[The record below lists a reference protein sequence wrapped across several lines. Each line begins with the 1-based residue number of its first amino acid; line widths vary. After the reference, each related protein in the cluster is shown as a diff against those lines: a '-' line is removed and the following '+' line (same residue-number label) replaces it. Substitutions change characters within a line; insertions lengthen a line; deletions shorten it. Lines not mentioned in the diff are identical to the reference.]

1 MSGTSEAPKR
11 QRPVVGN
18 GCVVLLYHIV
28 DSPRTEAERQW
39 CCEPDQFRAQM
50 RWLRE
55 SGYEPISVGRLDRW
69 LTGGDPLPLNAVCV
83 TFDDGTRC
91 MRDTALPILQEYD
104 IPAMSYVVAGL
115 VGGSNTWL
123 RSSGWSQRSLLGVE
137 DLRALRE
144 AGIEIGSHSMTHADL
159 SDCEAGQRKMEIRD
173 SRNRLEDTIGE
184 PVEHF
189 AYPFGRLNRDAYAS
203 VQEAGY
209 RTAATVADGVVRRTH
224 DPLLLNRVEV
234 FHWDSLSRFERKV
247 RWGIADPTLSLQSI
261 KRITHRVLQRSGLRP
276 RKLTA

>member
-1 MSGTSEAPKR
+1 MNGAAVPPQR
-11 QRPVVGN
+11 QHSVAGDR
-18 GCVVLLYHIV
+18 CVVLMYHIIA
-28 DSPRTEAERQW
+28 SPQTEAERQW
-39 CCEPDQFRAQM
+39 CCEPDQFRLQM

-55 SGYEPISVGRLDRW
+55 SGYVPIGIGRLDRW
-69 LTGGDPLPLNAVCV
+69 LAGGEPLPPNAVCV

-91 MRDTALPILQEYD
+91 LRATALPILKEYD
-104 IPAMSYVVAGL
+104 FPAVSYVVAGL

-123 RSSGWSQRSLLGVE
+123 RSSGWSERDLLGVA

-159 SDCEAGQRKMEIRD
+159 SACEAGLRMMEVRD
-173 SRNRLEDTIGE
+173 SRYRLEDTLGE

-189 AYPFGRLNRDAYAS
+189 AYPFGRLNRDAYAR

-209 RTAATVADGVVRRTH
+209 RTAVTVADGVVRRT
-224 DPLLLNRVEV
+224 DNPLLLNRVEV
-234 FHWDSLSRFERKV
+234 FHWDDLSRFKRKV

-261 KRITHRVLQRSGLRP
+261 KRMTHRVLHRSGLRT
-276 RKLTA
+276 RKLQA